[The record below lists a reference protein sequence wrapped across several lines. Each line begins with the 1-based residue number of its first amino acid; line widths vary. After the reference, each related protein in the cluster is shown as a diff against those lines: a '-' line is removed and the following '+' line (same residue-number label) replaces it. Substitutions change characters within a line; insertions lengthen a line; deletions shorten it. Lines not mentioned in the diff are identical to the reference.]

1 MGKEDLGKM
10 IMNELYFF
18 AICFVVLALCLFYRL
33 IKGPSVIDRAVTADS
48 IDILSDMALILF
60 ALKSGRSVY
69 LDIAMVTAVLGFIG
83 SVMVSR
89 YMEGKL

>member
-1 MGKEDLGKM
+1 MGKEDMGKM
-10 IMNELYFF
+10 IMNELVFF
-18 AICFVVLALCLFYRL
+18 AICFIALALTLFYR
-33 IKGPSVIDRAVTADS
+33 IVKGPSVIDRAVTADS
-48 IDILSDMALILF
+48 IDILTDMALILF
-60 ALKSGRSVY
+60 ALYSGRSVY